1 MRAMVSLHEDEKR
14 RVSVWWYKEESSGK
28 EKEQIFACSGHF

>member
-1 MRAMVSLHEDEKR
+1 MISSHEDEKR

-28 EKEQIFACSGHF
+28 EK

>member
-1 MRAMVSLHEDEKR
+1 MISPHEDEKR

-28 EKEQIFACSGHF
+28 EK